1 MANIALHYLAML
13 HCWRWLIFRKT
24 FFYAGK
30 RRHCELHDSGSIL
43 YFGTDTVPLA
53 IRSSASFKLEI
64 LCLAVD
70 RSRSVLGAYQ
80 TGGVKAAYSVYG
92 DHSRHQAAHPQAF
105 NGEHLDESLRG
116 YHLGRGYRFYDPLL
130 MRFFTAD
137 AESPFAQGG
146 INAYAY
152 CTGDPVNRVDPNGRG
167 YTLVDLAHWANSKL
181 HRNVFPAGKKAPF
194 SNLGIKSGF
203 DGYAVE
209 DRFKKGDVGPVVE
222 RLLPGNFDPLIKRYP
237 GQAGAIMI
245 NMTERAL
252 TRIKG
257 EATVQ
262 SAFVEKRFRQGMTKR
277 DGDMVMYLTDNGIP
291 STKFS
296 EVRRSL
302 NVGDGQ
308 LKQEVIQ
315 ILEKRRASI
324 RNGEPL
330 IEKDW
335 HAGYWNERFTP

>member
-1 MANIALHYLAML
+1 ML
-13 HCWRWLIFRKT
+13 HCWRWLIIRKT
-24 FFYAGK
+24 FFYAGQ

-92 DHSRHQAAHPQAF
+92 DHSRHESAYPQAF
-105 NGEHLDESLRG
+105 NGEHLDENLRG

-152 CTGDPVNRVDPNGRG
+152 CTGDPVNRVDPSGRG
-167 YTLVDLAHWANSKL
+167 DTLVQLAHWANSKL
-181 HRNVFPAGKKAPF
+181 QRNVFPAGTKAPF

-209 DRFKKGDVGPVVE
+209 GRFKSGDVGPVVE
-222 RLLPGNFDPLIKRYP
+222 RLLPKNFEPLMKRYP
-237 GQAGAIMI
+237 DQADAIMI
-245 NMTERAL
+245 NLTERAL
-252 TRIKG
+252 NQITRG
-257 EATVQ
+257 VTSQ
-262 SAFVEKRFRQGMTKR
+262 SAFVEKRFRQGMTKL
-277 DGDMVMYLTDNGIP
+277 DGDMVMYLTENGIP
-291 STKFS
+291 SIDFAK
-296 EVRRSL
+296 VRTSL
-302 NVGDGQ
+302 SVGDAQ
-308 LKQEVIQ
+308 LKEEVIDVF
-315 ILEKRRASI
+315 EKRLAHI
-324 RNGEPL
+324 RDGKPL
-330 IEKDW
+330 DEKDW
-335 HAGYWNERFTP
+335 YANFWNNRDTP

>member
-1 MANIALHYLAML
+1 ML

-92 DHSRHQAAHPQAF
+92 DHSRHESAYPQAF
-105 NGEHLDESLRG
+105 NGEHLDENLRG

-167 YTLVDLAHWANSKL
+167 DTLVKLAHWANSML
-181 HRNVFPAGKKAPF
+181 QRNIFPAGEKAPF
-194 SNLGIKSGF
+194 SNLGIDSGF
-203 DGYAVE
+203 DRYSVE
-209 DRFKKGDVGPVVE
+209 GRFNNGDVGPVVE

-237 GQAGAIMI
+237 GQADAIMI

-252 TRIKG
+252 KRITG
-257 EATVQ
+257 DVTVQ
-262 SAFVEKRFRQGMTKR
+262 SPFVEKRFRQGMTKL

-291 STKFS
+291 SQSFA
-296 EVRRSL
+296 EVRQSL
-302 NVGDGQ
+302 KVGDSQ
-308 LKQEVIQ
+308 LKEEVIH
-315 ILEKRRASI
+315 IFKERLANI
-324 RNGEPL
+324 REGKPL

-335 HAGYWNERFTP
+335 HAGFWNERYTP

>member
-1 MANIALHYLAML
+1 ML

>member
-1 MANIALHYLAML
+1 ML
-13 HCWRWLIFRKT
+13 HCWRWLIFKKT

-92 DHSRHQAAHPQAF
+92 DHSRHESAYPQAF
-105 NGEHLDESLRG
+105 NGEHLDENLRG

-152 CTGDPVNRVDPNGRG
+152 CTGDPVNRVDPSGRG
-167 YTLVDLAHWANSKL
+167 YTLVDLAHWANSKIQ
-181 HRNVFPAGKKAPF
+181 RNVFPAGTKAPF
-194 SNLGIKSGF
+194 SNLGIDSGF
-203 DGYAVE
+203 NGYAVE
-209 DRFKKGDVGPVVE
+209 ARFKSGDVGPVVE
-222 RLLPGNFDPLIKRYP
+222 RLLPGNFEPLIKRYP
-237 GQAGAIMI
+237 GQADAIMI

-252 TRIKG
+252 KRLTGKV
-257 EATVQ
+257 TVQ

-291 STKFS
+291 SQRFA
-296 EVRRSL
+296 EVRQSL
-302 NVGDGQ
+302 KVGDSQ
-308 LKQEVIQ
+308 LKEEVIH
-315 ILEKRRASI
+315 IFKERLANI
-324 RNGEPL
+324 RDGKPL

-335 HAGYWNERFTP
+335 HAGFWNERYTP

>member
-1 MANIALHYLAML
+1 ML

-167 YTLVDLAHWANSKL
+167 YTLVDLAHWANSRL

>member
-1 MANIALHYLAML
+1 VANIALHCLAML
-13 HCWRWLIFRKT
+13 HCWRWLIFKKT

-30 RRHCELHDSGSIL
+30 RRHCEVHDSGSIL

-53 IRSSASFKLEI
+53 IRSTASFKLEI

-92 DHSRHQAAHPQAF
+92 DHSRHQAAYPQAF

-116 YHLGRGYRFYDPLL
+116 YHLGRGYRFYGPLL

-152 CTGDPVNRVDPNGRG
+152 CTGDPVNRVDPSGRG

-181 HRNVFPAGKKAPF
+181 QRNVFPAGTKAPF

-209 DRFKKGDVGPVVE
+209 DRFKNGDVGPVVK

-237 GQAGAIMI
+237 GQADAIMI
-245 NMTERAL
+245 DLTQRAL
-252 TRIKG
+252 KRIKRDVTAQG
-257 EATVQ
+257 
-262 SAFVEKRFRQGMTKR
+262 AFVEKRFRQGMTER
-277 DGDMVMYLTDNGIP
+277 DGDMVMYLTYNGIP
-291 STKFS
+291 SEKFS
-296 EVRRSL
+296 DVRRSL

-315 ILEKRRASI
+315 ILEKRLASI
-324 RNGEPL
+324 RDGKPL

-335 HAGYWNERFTP
+335 HAGYWNER